1 MNEITIDVLYK
12 LCKEQRERGNGK
24 KKILISQD
32 DEGNGYHGLFFGF
45 TPTKNPD
52 DESDFFDT
60 ACINKPLQVKEG
72 NINDFILLG

>member
-1 MNEITIDVLYK
+1 MTEITIDVLYE

-24 KKILISQD
+24 KRILISED

-52 DESDFFDT
+52 VETNFFEEGY
-60 ACINKPLQVKEG
+60 INKPMQVNEE